1 MQVQGLSARTRYAP
15 SLTKERND
23 AMSRI
28 LLVEDHERLARLVC
42 RGLVAAGI
50 AVDVVDRIDAAWAT
64 IRRMPYQALV
74 IDRGL
79 PDGDGLVLLQRMR
92 RTGIGMPCLVLTARD
107 ALRDRVQGLDAGADD
122 YLTKPFAMNEMVA
135 RVRALLR
142 RPVEVRPLD
151 PSHGDLTLRPAAGI
165 MCCGE
170 KSVTLASAEM
180 QIMLLLL
187 RKHEEVVRRG
197 ALESVGWGL
206 GEAVTPSAL
215 DVALHRIRRKLLVI
229 GSRQRIINVRGLG
242 YVLREA
248 GSAEQP

>member
-1 MQVQGLSARTRYAP
+1 
-15 SLTKERND
+15 
-23 AMSRI
+23 MSRI
-28 LLVEDHERLARLVC
+28 LLVEDHERLARLV
-42 RGLVAAGI
+42 RDGLAAAGI
-50 AVDVVDRIDAAWAT
+50 AVDVVDRIDAAWSA
-64 IRRMPYQALV
+64 IGRMSYQALV

-92 RTGIGMPCLVLTARD
+92 RTGNGMPCLVLTARD
-107 ALRDRVQGLDAGADD
+107 ALHDRVEGLDAGADD
-122 YLTKPFAMNEMVA
+122 YLPKPFAMNEVVA

-151 PSHGDLTLRPAAGI
+151 PSHGDLTLRPAVGI
-165 MCCGE
+165 MCCGGE
-170 KSVTLASAEM
+170 SVTLAPAEM

-206 GEAVTPSAL
+206 GEAVTPGAL
-215 DVALHRIRRKLLVI
+215 DVALHRIRRKLHVI

-242 YVLREA
+242 YVLREVGRA
-248 GSAEQP
+248 